1 MYVEDE
7 YRQTIKTDNRKIK
20 TNGQKHKYNLTQLQ
34 KCKTKLRY
42 HFYLDLQSEKK
53 CIKLSN

>member
-1 MYVEDE
+1 MYAEDE

-53 CIKLSN
+53 MYKT